1 MHKGATVAY
10 AYLGPVGTFTWTALG
25 QVPEAA
31 GQDWLPVNNV
41 GDALVAVVDGRA
53 DAAMIA
59 VENSVEGGVSAAQD
73 ALAQSS
79 GLQILGEYVV
89 PVNFDVV
96 VRPGT
101 ALADVRVVV
110 AHPVAYAQCRQW
122 LEATIPHHEH
132 MPSTSNVSAARDV
145 AAGRHGDAAIAPAG
159 FAELAGAEPLET
171 RATLVGDNPSAVTR
185 FVLIGRRRAVSPRT
199 GTDKTTVIVE
209 LPDDRPGGLLEML
222 EQFATR
228 GVNLSLLESRPIGD
242 ALGRYRFVIDI
253 DGHVEDERV
262 ADALLGLK
270 RYSPGLQFLGSYRR
284 ADGFTPI
291 VSEQYSDAAFV
302 DARAWLD
309 RLVAGQEDGR

>member
-1 MHKGATVAY
+1 MTY
-10 AYLGPVGTFTWTALG
+10 AFLGPVGTFTWTALS

-31 GQDWLPVNNV
+31 GEEWLAVNNV
-41 GDALVAVVDGRA
+41 GDALAAVTDGRA
-53 DAAMIA
+53 EAAMIA
-59 VENSVEGGVSAAQD
+59 VENSIEGGVSAAQD

-79 GLQILGEYVV
+79 GLQILGEYLV

-96 VRPGT
+96 ARAGT
-101 ALADVRVVV
+101 TLADVSVVV
-110 AHPVAYAQCRQW
+110 AHPVAYAQCRRW
-122 LEATIPHHEH
+122 LEINLPHHEH
-132 MPSTSNVSAARDV
+132 LPATSNVAAALGLLDNERGDV
-145 AAGRHGDAAIAPAG
+145 AIAPAG
-159 FAELAGAEPLET
+159 FDAHADLVTVDSA
-171 RATLVGDNPSAVTR
+171 VGDNPSAVTR
-185 FVLIGRRRAVSPRT
+185 FVLIGRRRPVSPRT

-270 RYSPGLQFLGSYRR
+270 RYSPALQFLGSYRR
-284 ADGFTPI
+284 ADGHAPS
-291 VSEQYSDAAFV
+291 VSAQYSDAAFV

-309 RLVAGQEDGR
+309 RLVAGGEN

>member
-1 MHKGATVAY
+1 VVY

-25 QVPEAA
+25 QVPEAK
-31 GQDWLPVNNV
+31 GQEWLPVNNV
-41 GDALVAVVDGRA
+41 GDALAALVDGRA
-53 DAAMIA
+53 EAAMIA
-59 VENSVEGGVSAAQD
+59 VENSIEGGVSAAQD

-79 GLQILGEYVV
+79 GLQILGEFLV

-101 ALADVRVVV
+101 ALADVHVIV

-122 LEATIPHHEH
+122 LEANVPHHQH
-132 MPSTSNVSAARDV
+132 MPATSNVSAALDV
-145 AAGRHGDAAIAPAG
+145 AASRHGDAAIAPAG
-159 FAELAGAEPLET
+159 FQEHADVTTL
-171 RATLVGDNPSAVTR
+171 ATLVGDNPSAVTR
-185 FVLIGRRRAVSPRT
+185 FVLIGRRRAVAPRT

-253 DGHVEDERV
+253 DGHIEDERV
-262 ADALLGLK
+262 ADALLGLR

-284 ADGFTPI
+284 ADGYTPT
-291 VSEQYSDAAFV
+291 VAEQYSDTAFV

-309 RLVAGQEDGR
+309 RLVAGKEG

>member
-1 MHKGATVAY
+1 MVVY

-25 QVPEAA
+25 QVPEAD
-31 GQDWLPVNNV
+31 GKDWLPVNNV
-41 GDALVAVVDGRA
+41 GDALAAVVDGRA
-53 DAAMIA
+53 EAAMIA

-79 GLQILGEYVV
+79 GLQILGEFLV

-96 VRPGT
+96 ARPGT
-101 ALADVRVVV
+101 ALADVRVIV
-110 AHPVAYAQCRQW
+110 AHPVAYAQCRRW
-122 LEATIPHHEH
+122 LEEHVPHHQH
-132 MPSTSNVSAARDV
+132 MPATSNVSAALNV
-145 AAGRHGDAAIAPAG
+145 AEGRHGDAAIAPAG
-159 FAELAGAEPLET
+159 FATHAEVDTLD
-171 RATLVGDNPSAVTR
+171 TLVGDNPSAVTR
-185 FVLIGRRRAVSPRT
+185 FVLIGRRRAISPRT

-253 DGHVEDERV
+253 DGHIEDERV

-284 ADGFTPI
+284 ADGFTPT
-291 VSEQYSDAAFV
+291 VAEQYSDTAFV
-302 DARAWLD
+302 DARAWLE
-309 RLVAGQEDGR
+309 RLVTGKEG

>member
-1 MHKGATVAY
+1 
-10 AYLGPVGTFTWTALG
+10 
-25 QVPEAA
+25 
-31 GQDWLPVNNV
+31 
-41 GDALVAVVDGRA
+41 
-53 DAAMIA
+53 

-79 GLQILGEYVV
+79 GLQILGEFLV

-96 VRPGT
+96 VRSGT
-101 ALADVRVVV
+101 ALADVHVVV

-122 LEATIPHHEH
+122 LEAHVPHHQH
-132 MPSTSNVSAARDV
+132 MPATSNVSAALDV
-145 AAGRHGDAAIAPAG
+145 AAGHHGDAAIAPAG
-159 FAELAGAEPLET
+159 FAAHAEVET
-171 RATLVGDNPSAVTR
+171 LATLIGDNPSAVTR

-199 GTDKTTVIVE
+199 GADKTTVIVE

-253 DGHVEDERV
+253 DGHIEDERV

-284 ADGFTPI
+284 ADGYTPT
-291 VSEQYSDAAFV
+291 VTDQYSDTAFV
-302 DARAWLD
+302 DARAWLG
-309 RLVAGQEDGR
+309 RLVAGKEG

>member
-1 MHKGATVAY
+1 VIRKGATVVY

-31 GQDWLPVNNV
+31 GKDWLPVNNV
-41 GDALVAVVDGRA
+41 GDALSAVVDGRA
-53 DAAMIA
+53 EAAMIA

-73 ALAQSS
+73 ALALSS
-79 GLQILGEYVV
+79 GLQILGEFLV

-96 VRPGT
+96 ARPGT

-122 LEATIPHHEH
+122 LEDHVPQHQH
-132 MPSTSNVSAARDV
+132 MPATSNVSAALDV
-145 AAGRHGDAAIAPAG
+145 AEGRHGDAAIAPAG
-159 FAELAGAEPLET
+159 FATHADVET
-171 RATLVGDNPSAVTR
+171 LGMLVGDNPSAVTR

-253 DGHVEDERV
+253 DGHIEDERV

-284 ADGFTPI
+284 ADGFTPT
-291 VSEQYSDAAFV
+291 VAEQYSDAAFV
-302 DARAWLD
+302 DARAWLE
-309 RLVAGQEDGR
+309 RLVAGKEG

>member
-1 MHKGATVAY
+1 MTY

-25 QVPEAA
+25 QVPEAE
-31 GQDWLPVNNV
+31 GQTWLAVNNV
-41 GDALVAVVDGRA
+41 GEALAAVVDGRA

-79 GLQILGEYVV
+79 GLHILGEYLV

-96 VRPGT
+96 VSAGT
-101 ALADVRVVV
+101 ALADVSIIV
-110 AHPVAYAQCRQW
+110 AHPVAYAQCRRW
-122 LEATIPHHEH
+122 LEENVPHHEH
-132 MPSTSNVSAARDV
+132 LPATSNVSAAHDV
-145 AAGRHGDAAIAPAG
+145 AVGRVGAAAIAPAG
-159 FAELAGAEPLET
+159 FDVHADVETLAT
-171 RATLVGDNPSAVTR
+171 NVGDNPSAVTR
-185 FVLIGRRRAVSPRT
+185 FVLIGRRRPVAPRT

-253 DGHVEDERV
+253 DGHIEDERV

-284 ADGFTPI
+284 ADGFTPT
-291 VSEQYSDAAFV
+291 VSEQYSDGAFV
-302 DARAWLD
+302 DAREWLD
-309 RLVAGQEDGR
+309 RLIAGKEG

>member
-1 MHKGATVAY
+1 MTY

-31 GQDWLPVNNV
+31 GAEWLPVNNV
-41 GDALVAVVDGRA
+41 GEALSAVIDGRA
-53 DAAMIA
+53 EAAMIA
-59 VENSVEGGVSAAQD
+59 VENSIEGGVSAAQD
-73 ALAQSS
+73 ALAQST
-79 GLQILGEYVV
+79 GLQILGEYLV

-101 ALADVRVVV
+101 ALTDIRVVV
-110 AHPVAYAQCRQW
+110 AHPVAYAQCRRW
-122 LEATIPHHEH
+122 LEANLPHHEH
-132 MPSTSNVSAARDV
+132 LPATSNVAAAHEIVSAVR
-145 AAGRHGDAAIAPAG
+145 GDAAIAPAG
-159 FAELAGAEPLET
+159 FDTHVDL
-171 RATLVGDNPSAVTR
+171 ATLDAAIGDNPSAVTR
-185 FVLIGRRRAVSPRT
+185 FVLIGCRRPVAPRT

-242 ALGRYRFVIDI
+242 SLGRYRFVIDI
-253 DGHVEDERV
+253 DGHIEDERV

-284 ADGFTPI
+284 ADGHVPI
-291 VSEQYSDAAFV
+291 VPEQYSDVAFV
-302 DARAWLD
+302 DARDWLD
-309 RLVAGQEDGR
+309 RLVAGGEA

>member
-1 MHKGATVAY
+1 MLKGANVVY

-25 QVPEAA
+25 QVPEAK
-31 GQDWLPVNNV
+31 GQEWLPVNNV
-41 GDALVAVVDGRA
+41 GDALAALVDGRA
-53 DAAMIA
+53 EAAMIA
-59 VENSVEGGVSAAQD
+59 VENSIEGGVSAAQD

-79 GLQILGEYVV
+79 GLQILGEFLV

-101 ALADVRVVV
+101 ALADVHVIV

-122 LEATIPHHEH
+122 LEANVPHHQH
-132 MPSTSNVSAARDV
+132 MPATSNVSAALDV
-145 AAGRHGDAAIAPAG
+145 AASRHGDAAIAPAG
-159 FAELAGAEPLET
+159 FQEHADVATL
-171 RATLVGDNPSAVTR
+171 ATLVGDNPSAVTR
-185 FVLIGRRRAVSPRT
+185 FVLIGRRRAVAPRT
-199 GTDKTTVIVE
+199 GADKTTVIVE

-253 DGHVEDERV
+253 DGHIEDERV
-262 ADALLGLK
+262 ADALLGLR

-284 ADGFTPI
+284 ADGYTPT
-291 VSEQYSDAAFV
+291 VAEQYSDSAFV

-309 RLVAGQEDGR
+309 RLVAGKEG

>member
-1 MHKGATVAY
+1 MTY

-25 QVPEAA
+25 QVPDAA
-31 GQDWLPVNNV
+31 GQPWLAVNNV
-41 GDALVAVVDGRA
+41 GEALSAVVDGRA

-73 ALAQSS
+73 ALAQST
-79 GLQILGEYVV
+79 GLQILGEYLV

-96 VRPGT
+96 VAPGT
-101 ALADVRVVV
+101 ALADVSTIV
-110 AHPVAYAQCRQW
+110 AHPVAYAQCRVW
-122 LEATIPHHEH
+122 LEKNVPRHEH
-132 MPSTSNVSAARDV
+132 LPATSNVSAALDV
-145 AAGRHGDAAIAPAG
+145 AAGRASAAAIAPTG
-159 FAELAGAEPLET
+159 FESHADVET
-171 RATLVGDNPSAVTR
+171 FATAVGDNPSAVTR
-185 FVLIGRRRAVSPRT
+185 FILIGRVRPVAPRT

-253 DGHVEDERV
+253 DGHIEDERV

-284 ADGFTPI
+284 ADGFTPT
-291 VSEQYSDAAFV
+291 VPEQYSDTAFV
-302 DARAWLD
+302 DAREWLD
-309 RLVAGQEDGR
+309 RLIAGKEG